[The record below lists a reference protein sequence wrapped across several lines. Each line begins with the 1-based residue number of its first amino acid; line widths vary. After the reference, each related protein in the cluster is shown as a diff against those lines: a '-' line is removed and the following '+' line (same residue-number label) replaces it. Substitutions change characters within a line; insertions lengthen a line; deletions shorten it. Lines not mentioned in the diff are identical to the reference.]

1 MRVPSVPPITWRE
14 NGAEQPIRGAGRNQR
29 VHRRLLGCLRRHA
42 RRLPPRDGVTA
53 NWSRSRSRQN
63 AGKRTRENRVA
74 LSVSIFYHR
83 IMTFWQTA
91 KRGEYMQPCSR
102 RELALSTRTVAVLGH

>member
-1 MRVPSVPPITWRE
+1 M
-14 NGAEQPIRGAGRNQR
+14 GR
-29 VHRRLLGCLRRHA
+29 RRHDEMNVQGSTIGKPFA
-42 RRLPPRDGVTA
+42 YWA
-53 NWSRSRSRQN
+53 ES
-63 AGKRTRENRVA
+63 GKRMRKNCVA
-74 LSVSIFYHR
+74 LSVRISYHR

>member
-1 MRVPSVPPITWRE
+1 MRK
-14 NGAEQPIRGAGRNQR
+14 N
-29 VHRRLLGCLRRHA
+29 C
-42 RRLPPRDGVTA
+42 
-53 NWSRSRSRQN
+53 
-63 AGKRTRENRVA
+63 VA
-74 LSVSIFYHR
+74 LSVRISYHR